1 MVTYQADTNVAASTA
16 PADSGGRRLRRA
28 AEAVATIVL
37 VSATLIAAFI
47 AYGLIDNKWYHV
59 VAVTGGSMSPTIA
72 AGDLIVI
79 TRPPEKVEV
88 GMVLTMEVDGAV
100 VTHRVVAVAPD
111 GTFTTK
117 GDANTARD
125 DFTANTVRVVGEYR
139 FHIPW
144 LGNLLTSKEAQ
155 GPTSGAF
162 FSQNSILG
170 VGAGTGADPVAPPDP
185 PTAEGDAAAV
195 VGEGAD
201 VSKGEPDTSTGAPA
215 DARAELL
222 TPCPGE
228 PDCVVYVV
236 RAGDNLFSIA
246 RFFEVDLDEVRAMNP
261 WLDVAA
267 PVCGCRA
274 PPAVAGLAPRNGPPA
289 NDDPPKPGPDE
300 TASPTAEPT
309 PTSAVDPT
317 AEPTPQPTAPRAD
330 PSDRTPD
337 PPRSRPPIRRRTPPR
352 NRRLRQTILRP
363 RHPRRRQPL
372 EHRVTDHSS
381 TAILRSWGEMGA

>member
-1 MVTYQADTNVAASTA
+1 MVTLQPDASIAASTA
-16 PADSGGRRLRRA
+16 PAGSGRRRLRRLL
-28 AEAVATIVL
+28 EAVATILL
-37 VSATLIAAFI
+37 VFGTLLAGFI

-79 TRPPEKVEV
+79 TRPPERIEV

-125 DFTANTVRVVGEYR
+125 DFSENTVRVVGEYR

-144 LGNLLTSKEAQ
+144 LGTLLTSKEAQ

-170 VGAGTGADPVAPPDP
+170 VGAGTGADPVTPIDP
-185 PTAEGDAAAV
+185 PTAEGDEAAI
-195 VGEGAD
+195 VGEGTP
-201 VSKGEPDTSTGAPA
+201 VSRGEPDASTGAPD

-222 TPCPGE
+222 TPCNGE

-246 RFFEVDLDEVRAMNP
+246 RFFEVDLDDVRAMNP
-261 WLDVAA
+261 WLDDV
-267 PVCGCRA
+267 PHLY
-274 PPAVAGLAPRNGPPA
+274 AGAELHMPWPDWLPLNGSPA
-289 NDDPPKPGPDE
+289 NDGPPKPGPDDS
-300 TASPTAEPT
+300 ASPTAEPT
-309 PTSAVDPT
+309 PTSAPDPT
-317 AEPTPQPTAPRAD
+317 AEPTPDPTAEPTPDSTAE
-330 PSDRTPD
+330 PTPEPTPEPTAEPTPD
-337 PPRSRPPIRRRTPPR
+337 PTPDPTAEATPPPDDPA
-352 NRRLRQTILRP
+352 TP
-363 RHPRRRQPL
+363 APEETP
-372 EHRVTDHSS
+372 
-381 TAILRSWGEMGA
+381 AP

>member
-1 MVTYQADTNVAASTA
+1 MVTYQADSNVAATTA

-79 TRPPEKVEV
+79 TRPPETIEV

-170 VGAGTGADPVAPPDP
+170 VGAGTGADPVALPDP
-185 PTAEGDAAAV
+185 PTAVGGAPAIEGE
-195 VGEGAD
+195 GGAD
-201 VSKGEPDTSTGAPA
+201 VSKGDPDTSTGAPA

-246 RFFEVDLDEVRAMNP
+246 RFFDVDLDDVRAMNP
-261 WLDVAA
+261 WLDDV
-267 PVCGCRA
+267 PHLY
-274 PPAVAGLAPRNGPPA
+274 AGAELHLPWPDWLPGNGPPA

-300 TASPTAEPT
+300 TVSPTAEPT
-309 PTSAVDPT
+309 PTSAPDPTAAPTPEPTAESTPDPTPQPTAEPTPDPTPDPT
-317 AEPTPQPTAPRAD
+317 AEPTPPPDDPATPAPEE
-330 PSDRTPD
+330 TPA
-337 PPRSRPPIRRRTPPR
+337 P
-352 NRRLRQTILRP
+352 
-363 RHPRRRQPL
+363 
-372 EHRVTDHSS
+372 
-381 TAILRSWGEMGA
+381 